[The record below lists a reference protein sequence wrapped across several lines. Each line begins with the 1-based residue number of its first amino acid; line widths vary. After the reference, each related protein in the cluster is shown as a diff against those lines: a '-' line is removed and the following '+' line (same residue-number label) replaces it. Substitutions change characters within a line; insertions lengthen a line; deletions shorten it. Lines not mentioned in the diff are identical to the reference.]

1 MLAVHASRGYALMTG
16 LDSSRLLRER
26 IFAATIGLVAI
37 FLVGTFGYYGMGRFY
52 LGRVAWD
59 LGECA
64 YMTVITITTVGFG
77 ELPHLAR
84 VPGGRVF
91 TVFVLLSGLG
101 IAAYFVS
108 ALTTYFIEGEFTK
121 ARTRRRMTKA
131 IDHIRD
137 HIIVCGVGTT
147 GVHVVE
153 ELVWTKW
160 PLVAID
166 RDSPRL
172 DKLQDLSVQMI
183 PTVVGDAT
191 EDDVLERAG
200 IRRARGI
207 VAALTDDKDNL
218 FICVSARQLNPS
230 LRIIAKGVDMAASE
244 KLKRAGADSV
254 VNPAFIG
261 GVRMVSEMIRP
272 QVVEFLD
279 LMLRDKDKNLRI
291 EEVLVPKGSPLVG
304 KPIFEAQIRKNTN
317 LLVVAVREPP
327 VAPALAGK
335 FVYNPGPE
343 MRIAENMALIVLGET
358 ESVHKLRSS
367 IARGFDTPAA

>member
-1 MLAVHASRGYALMTG
+1 MRRG
-16 LDSSRLLRER
+16 DSSSLLRER
-26 IFAATIGLVAI
+26 IVAASIALFAI
-37 FLVGTFGYYGMGRFY
+37 FLVGTLGYFI
-52 LGRVAWD
+52 LGRVYLGKGSWE

-84 VPGGRVF
+84 VPGGRAF
-91 TVFVLLSGLG
+91 TVAVLLAGLG
-101 IAAYFVS
+101 VAAYLVS
-108 ALTTYFIEGEFTK
+108 ALTTYFIEGEFTRS
-121 ARTRRRMTKA
+121 RTRRKMNRVL
-131 IDHIRD
+131 DSIRD

-166 RDSPRL
+166 RDQERL
-172 DKLQDLSVQMI
+172 DRLQELSADLL
-183 PTVVGDAT
+183 PTVTGDAT
-191 EDDVLERAG
+191 TDETLEQAG

-218 FICVSARQLNPS
+218 FIVVSARQLNPS
-230 LRIIAKGVDMAASE
+230 LRIIAKGVDVQAAA

-291 EEVLVPKGSPLVG
+291 EEVLVPTGSPLVG
-304 KPIFEAQIRKNTN
+304 KPIVEAQIRRHTN

-327 VAPALAGK
+327 PSPSQPGR

-343 MRIAENMALIVLGET
+343 TLIEENMALIVLGET
-358 ESVHKLRSS
+358 DQVHKLRSS
-367 IARGFDTPAA
+367 IARGFT

>member
-1 MLAVHASRGYALMTG
+1 MVGP
-16 LDSSRLLRER
+16 DSSRLLRER
-26 IFAATIGLVAI
+26 IVVASVALIAI
-37 FLVGTFGYYGMGRFY
+37 FLMGTFGYYAMGRLY
-52 LGRVAWD
+52 LGKYAWD
-59 LGECA
+59 VGECA

-77 ELPHLAR
+77 ELPHLGR
-84 VPGGRVF
+84 VPYGRAF
-91 TVFVLLSGLG
+91 TVVVLLAGLG
-101 IAAYFVS
+101 VAAYFVS
-108 ALTTYFIEGEFTK
+108 ALTTFFIEGEFTK
-121 ARTRRRMTKA
+121 ARTRRRMEKLL
-131 IDHIRD
+131 DQIRD

-160 PLVAID
+160 PLVAVD
-166 RDSPRL
+166 RDPARL
-172 DKLQDLSVQMI
+172 ERLQELSINML
-183 PTVVGDAT
+183 PTVQGDAT

-218 FICVSARQLNPS
+218 FIVVSARQLNPT
-230 LRIIAKGVDMAASE
+230 LRIIAKGVDIAAAD

-304 KPIFEAQIRKNTN
+304 KPIFEAQIRRHTN

-327 VAPALAGK
+327 AAPSQPGK

-343 MRIAENMALIVLGET
+343 TRIVEDMALIVLGET

-367 IARGFDTPAA
+367 IARGFDTPKA

>member
-1 MLAVHASRGYALMTG
+1 MVGP
-16 LDSSRLLRER
+16 DSSRLLRER
-26 IFAATIGLVAI
+26 ILAASIALFAV
-37 FLVGTFGYYGMGRFY
+37 FLIGTFGYYGMGRLY
-52 LGRVAWD
+52 LGKYAWD
-59 LGECA
+59 VGECA

-77 ELPHLAR
+77 ELPHLGR
-84 VPGGRVF
+84 VPGGRAF
-91 TVFVLLSGLG
+91 TVAVLLAGLG
-101 IAAYFVS
+101 VAAYFVS

-131 IDHIRD
+131 LDLIHD

-166 RDSPRL
+166 RDAARL
-172 DKLQDLSVQMI
+172 ERLQELTISML

-191 EDDVLERAG
+191 EDDILERAG

-218 FICVSARQLNPS
+218 FIVVSARQLNPK

-291 EEVLVPKGSPLVG
+291 EEVMVPKGSPLVG

-327 VAPALAGK
+327 EAPSQPGR

-343 MRIAENMALIVLGET
+343 TRIVENMALIVLGET

-367 IARGFDTPAA
+367 ILRGFDAPAA

>member
-1 MLAVHASRGYALMTG
+1 MVGP
-16 LDSSRLLRER
+16 DSSRLLRER
-26 IFAATIGLVAI
+26 ILAASIALFAV
-37 FLVGTFGYYGMGRFY
+37 FLIGTFGYYGMGRLY
-52 LGRVAWD
+52 LGKYAWD
-59 LGECA
+59 VGECA

-84 VPGGRVF
+84 VPGGRAF
-91 TVFVLLSGLG
+91 TVAVLLAGLG
-101 IAAYFVS
+101 VAAYFVS

-131 IDHIRD
+131 LDQIHD

-166 RDSPRL
+166 RDAARL
-172 DKLQDLSVQMI
+172 DRLQELSIPML

-191 EDDVLERAG
+191 EDEVLERAG

-218 FICVSARQLNPS
+218 FIVVSARQLNPK

-291 EEVLVPKGSPLVG
+291 EEVMVPKGSPLVG

-327 VAPALAGK
+327 EEPSQPGR

-343 MRIAENMALIVLGET
+343 TRIVANMALIVLGET

-367 IARGFDTPAA
+367 ILRGFDAPVA

>member
-1 MLAVHASRGYALMTG
+1 
-16 LDSSRLLRER
+16 LLRER
-26 IFAATIGLVAI
+26 IVVASTALLFI
-37 FLVGTFGYYGMGRFY
+37 FLSGTGGYYALGRAY
-52 LGRVAWD
+52 LGSHAWS

-64 YMTVITITTVGFG
+64 YMTVMTITTVGIG
-77 ELPHLAR
+77 ELPHLQH
-84 VPGGRVF
+84 VPYGRAF
-91 TVFVLLSGLG
+91 TVAVLLAGLG
-101 IAAYFVS
+101 VAAYFVS
-108 ALTTYFIEGEFTK
+108 ALTTYFIEGEFTRS
-121 ARTRRRMTKA
+121 RTRRRMNRALDK
-131 IDHIRD
+131 ISD

-147 GVHVVE
+147 GIHVVE

-166 RDSPRL
+166 RDTRRLEQIQELSPEL
-172 DKLQDLSVQMI
+172 L
-183 PTVVGDAT
+183 PTVEGDAT
-191 EDDVLERAG
+191 MDETLERAG

-218 FICVSARQLNPS
+218 FIVVSARQLNPS
-230 LRIIAKGVDMAASE
+230 LRIIAKGVDVQAGE

-261 GVRMVSEMIRP
+261 AVRMVSEMIRP

-291 EEVLVPKGSPLVG
+291 EEVLVPRGSPLVG
-304 KPIFEAQIRKNTN
+304 KPIFEANIRRHTN

-327 VAPALAGK
+327 ASPSQPGN

-343 MRIAENMALIVLGET
+343 TLISENMALIVLGET

-367 IARGFDTPAA
+367 IARGFA

>member
-1 MLAVHASRGYALMTG
+1 MVGP
-16 LDSSRLLRER
+16 DSSKLLRRR
-26 IFAATIGLVAI
+26 IFVASVALLAI
-37 FLVGTFGYYGMGRFY
+37 FGVGTFGYWTMGRVY
-52 LGRVAWD
+52 LGRYAWD

-77 ELPHLAR
+77 ELPHLGR
-84 VPGGRVF
+84 VPGGRIF
-91 TVFVLLSGLG
+91 TVGVLLAGLG
-101 IAAYFVS
+101 VAAYFVS

-121 ARTRRRMTKA
+121 ERTRRRMSRALDQIK
-131 IDHIRD
+131 D

-160 PLVAID
+160 SLVAID
-166 RDSPRL
+166 RDAARL
-172 DKLQDLSVQMI
+172 ERLQDLSVTMI
-183 PTVVGDAT
+183 PTVQGDAT
-191 EDDVLERAG
+191 DDEVLERAG

-218 FICVSARQLNPS
+218 FIVVSARQLNPS
-230 LRIIAKGVDMAASE
+230 LRIIAKGVDINAAE

-291 EEVLVPKGSPLVG
+291 EEVLVPQGSPLVG
-304 KPIFEAQIRKNTN
+304 KPIFEAQIRRYTN
-317 LLVVAVREPP
+317 LLVGAVREPP
-327 VAPALAGK
+327 TNGAPGR

-343 MRIAENMALIVLGET
+343 TLIAENMALIVLGET

-367 IARGFDTPAA
+367 IRRGFEAA

>member
-1 MLAVHASRGYALMTG
+1 MIGS
-16 LDSSRLLRER
+16 DSSRLLRER
-26 IFAATIGLVAI
+26 IVVASFALIAI
-37 FLVGTFGYYGMGRFY
+37 FLLGTFGYWGMGRLY
-52 LGRVAWD
+52 LGRYAWD

-84 VPGGRVF
+84 VPYGRAF
-91 TVFVLLSGLG
+91 TVVVLLAGLG
-101 IAAYFVS
+101 VAAYFIS
-108 ALTTYFIEGEFTK
+108 ALTTFFIEGEFTK
-121 ARTRRRMTKA
+121 ARTRRRMEKA
-131 IDHIRD
+131 LDQIRD

-166 RDSPRL
+166 RDAARL
-172 DKLQDLSVQMI
+172 ERLQELSINVL

-191 EDDVLERAG
+191 EDEVLERAG

-218 FICVSARQLNPS
+218 FIVVSARELNPT
-230 LRIIAKGVDMAASE
+230 LRIIAKGVDIAAGE

-304 KPIFEAQIRKNTN
+304 KPIFEAQIRRHTN

-327 VAPALAGK
+327 VAPSQPGN

-343 MRIAENMALIVLGET
+343 MRIVENMALIVLGET

-367 IARGFDTPAA
+367 IARGFEPPPA

>member
-1 MLAVHASRGYALMTG
+1 MRAMVGP
-16 LDSSRLLRER
+16 DSSRLLRER
-26 IFAATIGLVAI
+26 IFAASVALVAI
-37 FLVGTFGYYGMGRFY
+37 FAIGTFGYYAMGQFY
-52 LGRVAWD
+52 LGKLGWD

-91 TVFVLLSGLG
+91 TVGVLLAGLG

-121 ARTRRRMTKA
+121 ARVRRRMTRA
-131 IDHIRD
+131 LDQIRD
-137 HIIVCGVGTT
+137 HIIVCGIGTT

-166 RDSPRL
+166 RDPARL
-172 DKLQDLSVQMI
+172 EKLQELTVNML

-191 EDDVLERAG
+191 EDAVLEHAG

-218 FICVSARQLNPS
+218 FIVVSARQLNPS

-291 EEVLVPKGSPLVG
+291 EEVVVPKGSPLVG
-304 KPIFEAQIRKNTN
+304 KPIFEAQIRRYTN

-327 VAPALAGK
+327 KESSQPGR

-343 MRIAENMALIVLGET
+343 TLIAENMTLVVLGET
-358 ESVHKLRSS
+358 ESVHKLRTS
-367 IARGFDTPAA
+367 IGRGFDAPAA

>member
-1 MLAVHASRGYALMTG
+1 MVGT
-16 LDSSRLLRER
+16 DSSRLLRER
-26 IFAATIGLVAI
+26 ILVASI
-37 FLVGTFGYYGMGRFY
+37 ALFAVFLIGTFGYYTMGHVY
-52 LGRVAWD
+52 LGRYAWD

-77 ELPHLAR
+77 ELPHLGR
-84 VPGGRVF
+84 VPGGRLF
-91 TVFVLLSGLG
+91 TVVVLLAGLG
-101 IAAYFVS
+101 VAAYFVS

-121 ARTRRRMTKA
+121 ARTRRRMTRA
-131 IDHIRD
+131 LDQIRD

-166 RDSPRL
+166 RDPARL
-172 DKLQDLSVQMI
+172 EKLQELSVSI
-183 PTVVGDAT
+183 LPTVVGDAT
-191 EDDVLERAG
+191 EDEVLERAG

-207 VAALTDDKDNL
+207 VAALTADKDNL
-218 FICVSARQLNPS
+218 FIVVSARQLSPS
-230 LRIIAKGVDMAASE
+230 LRIIAKGVDLAASE

-291 EEVLVPKGSPLVG
+291 EEVVVPTGSPLVG
-304 KPIFEAQIRKNTN
+304 KPILEAQIRRYTN

-327 VAPALAGK
+327 AAPSQPGK

-343 MRIAENMALIVLGET
+343 TRIAENMALIVLGET
-358 ESVHKLRSS
+358 EDVHKLRSS
-367 IARGFDTPAA
+367 IARGFDAPKA

>member
-1 MLAVHASRGYALMTG
+1 MVGP
-16 LDSSRLLRER
+16 DSSRLLRER
-26 IFAATIGLVAI
+26 ILVASIALIAI
-37 FLVGTFGYYGMGRFY
+37 FFVGTCGFWAMGKLY
-52 LGRVAWD
+52 LGRYAWD
-59 LGECA
+59 FGECA

-77 ELPHLAR
+77 ELPHLGR
-84 VPGGRVF
+84 VPYGRAF
-91 TVFVLLSGLG
+91 TVVVLLAGLG
-101 IAAYFVS
+101 VAAYFVS
-108 ALTTYFIEGEFTK
+108 ALTTFFIEGEFTK
-121 ARTRRRMTKA
+121 ARTRRRMTKLL
-131 IDHIRD
+131 DNIRD

-160 PLVAID
+160 PLVAVD
-166 RDSPRL
+166 RDAARL
-172 DKLQDLSVQMI
+172 EKLQELSIDML

-191 EDDVLERAG
+191 TDEVLERAG

-218 FICVSARQLNPS
+218 FIVVSARELNPN
-230 LRIIAKGVDMAASE
+230 LRIIAKGVDIAAGE

-291 EEVLVPKGSPLVG
+291 EEVVVPKGSPLVG
-304 KPIFEAQIRKNTN
+304 KPIFEAQIRRYTN

-327 VAPALAGK
+327 ALPSQPGK
-335 FVYNPGPE
+335 FIYNPGPE
-343 MRIAENMALIVLGET
+343 MRIVENMALIVLGET
-358 ESVHKLRSS
+358 DSVHKLRSS
-367 IARGFDTPAA
+367 IARGFDGPAA

>member
-1 MLAVHASRGYALMTG
+1 MLAAE
-16 LDSSRLLRER
+16 SSRLLRER
-26 IFAATIGLVAI
+26 IFAASVALVAI
-37 FLVGTFGYYGMGRFY
+37 FLIGTFGYYSLGRIY
-52 LGRVAWD
+52 LGTLGWD

-77 ELPHLAR
+77 ELPHLGR
-84 VPGGRVF
+84 VPGGRAF
-91 TVFVLLSGLG
+91 TVVVLLAGLG
-101 IAAYFVS
+101 VALYFVS
-108 ALTTYFIEGEFTK
+108 SLTTYFIEGEFTK
-121 ARTRRRMTKA
+121 ARTRRKMTRA
-131 IDHIRD
+131 LGEIRD

-160 PLVAID
+160 PFVAVD
-166 RDSPRL
+166 RDPEKLDRL
-172 DKLQDLSVQMI
+172 QELSVDI
-183 PTVVGDAT
+183 VPTVVGDAT
-191 EDDVLERAG
+191 EDEVLERAG
-200 IRRARGI
+200 VRHARGI
-207 VAALTDDKDNL
+207 VAALTGDKDNL
-218 FICVSARQLNPS
+218 FIVVSARQLNPS
-230 LRIIAKGVDMAASE
+230 LRIIAKGVDMMASE

-291 EEVLVPKGSPLVG
+291 EEVMVPKGSPLVG
-304 KPIFEAQIRKNTN
+304 KPIMDAQIRQKTN

-327 VAPALAGK
+327 AAPGQAGR
-335 FVYNPGPE
+335 FVYNPGAE
-343 MRIAENMALIVLGET
+343 TLIAENMALIVLGET

-367 IARGFDTPAA
+367 IARGFA

>member
-1 MLAVHASRGYALMTG
+1 MGP
-16 LDSSRLLRER
+16 DSSRLLRER
-26 IFAATIGLVAI
+26 ILVASIALFAI
-37 FLVGTFGYYGMGRFY
+37 FLVGTFGFYAMGRLY
-52 LGRVAWD
+52 LGRYAWD

-84 VPGGRVF
+84 VPGGRAF
-91 TVFVLLSGLG
+91 TVGVLLAGLG
-101 IAAYFVS
+101 VAAYFVS

-121 ARTRRRMTKA
+121 ARTRRRMTRA
-131 IDHIRD
+131 LDQIRD

-166 RDSPRL
+166 RDPQRL
-172 DKLQDLSVQMI
+172 EKLQELSVTML

-191 EDDVLERAG
+191 EDEVLERAG
-200 IRRARGI
+200 IRHARGI

-218 FICVSARQLNPS
+218 FIVVSARQLNPQ

-291 EEVLVPKGSPLVG
+291 EEVMVPKGSPLVG
-304 KPIFEAQIRKNTN
+304 KPIFEAEIRKNTN

-327 VAPALAGK
+327 EATAQPGR
-335 FVYNPGPE
+335 FIYNPGPE
-343 MRIAENMALIVLGET
+343 TRIVADMALIVLGET
-358 ESVHKLRSS
+358 ESVHKLRRS
-367 IARGFDTPAA
+367 IARGFDAPTA

>member
-1 MLAVHASRGYALMTG
+1 MVGA
-16 LDSSRLLRER
+16 DSSRLLRER
-26 IFAATIGLVAI
+26 IVVASIALFAI
-37 FLVGTFGYYGMGRFY
+37 FLVGTFGFWLLGRAY
-52 LGRVAWD
+52 LGHGAWSVGD
-59 LGECA
+59 CA
-64 YMTVITITTVGFG
+64 YMTVLTITTVGFG
-77 ELPHLAR
+77 ELPHLAS
-84 VPGGRVF
+84 VPGGRIF
-91 TVFVLLSGLG
+91 TIAVLLAGLG
-101 IAAYFVS
+101 VAAYLVS
-108 ALTTYFIEGEFTK
+108 ALTTYFIEGEFART
-121 ARTRRRMTKA
+121 RTRRRMSREL
-131 IDHIRD
+131 DQIRD

-166 RDSPRL
+166 RDPAKLERL
-172 DKLQDLSVQMI
+172 QELSADVL

-191 EDDVLERAG
+191 EDETLERAA
-200 IRRARGI
+200 IKRARGI

-218 FICVSARQLNPS
+218 FIVVSARQLNPA
-230 LRIIAKGVDMAASE
+230 LRIISKGVDMQAGE

-291 EEVLVPKGSPLVG
+291 EEVLVPHGSPLVG
-304 KPIFEAQIRKNTN
+304 KPIFAAQIRQHTN
-317 LLVVAVREPP
+317 LLVVAVREAPT
-327 VAPALAGK
+327 VASGEGR

-343 MRIAENMALIVLGET
+343 MLIAENMALIVLGET
-358 ESVHKLRSS
+358 ESVHKLRRS
-367 IARGFDTPAA
+367 IGRGFG

>member
-1 MLAVHASRGYALMTG
+1 MVGP
-16 LDSSRLLRER
+16 DSSRLLRER
-26 IFAATIGLVAI
+26 IFAASIALICI
-37 FLVGTFGYYGMGRFY
+37 FLVGTFGYWLLGRTY
-52 LGRVAWD
+52 LGKLDWD

-131 IDHIRD
+131 LDKIRD

-166 RDSPRL
+166 RDPARL
-172 DKLQDLSVQMI
+172 EKLQELSVQML

-191 EDDVLERAG
+191 EDEVLERAG

-207 VAALTDDKDNL
+207 VAALTNDRDNL
-218 FICVSARQLNPS
+218 YIVVSARQLNPA
-230 LRIIAKGVDMAASE
+230 LAHHRQG
-244 KLKRAGADSV
+244 RRH
-254 VNPAFIG
+254 G
-261 GVRMVSEMIRP
+261 GV
-272 QVVEFLD
+272 
-279 LMLRDKDKNLRI
+279 
-291 EEVLVPKGSPLVG
+291 G
-304 KPIFEAQIRKNTN
+304 EAQARRRRQRRQSR
-317 LLVVAVREPP
+317 VHRRRAHGVGDDPSAGGRVPRSHVARQGQEP
-327 VAPALAGK
+327 AHRGGDGAEGLA
-335 FVYNPGPE
+335 
-343 MRIAENMALIVLGET
+343 
-358 ESVHKLRSS
+358 
-367 IARGFDTPAA
+367 ARR

>member
-1 MLAVHASRGYALMTG
+1 MIGA
-16 LDSSRLLRER
+16 DSNRLLRER
-26 IFAATIGLVAI
+26 IVLASIVLVAI
-37 FLVGTFGYYGMGRFY
+37 FLVGTFGYFTLGKLY
-52 LGRVAWD
+52 LGRRAWD

-64 YMTVITITTVGFG
+64 YMTVITITTVGFS
-77 ELPHLAR
+77 ELPHLTQ
-84 VPGGRVF
+84 VPGGRLF
-91 TVFVLLSGLG
+91 TVVVLLAGLG
-101 IAAYFVS
+101 VALYFVS
-108 ALTTYFIEGEFTK
+108 SLTTYFIEGEFTK
-121 ARTRRRMTKA
+121 ARTRRKMTRA
-131 IDHIRD
+131 LDQISD

-153 ELVWTKW
+153 ELVATRW
-160 PLVAID
+160 PLVAVD
-166 RDSPRL
+166 RNEERL
-172 DKLQDLSVQMI
+172 DRLQPLTTALL

-191 EDDVLERAG
+191 EDDVLERAA

-207 VAALTDDKDNL
+207 VAALTDDKYNL
-218 FICVSARQLNPS
+218 FIVVSARNLNPA
-230 LRIIAKGVDMAASE
+230 LRIIAKGVDLGAAE

-304 KPIFEAQIRKNTN
+304 KPIVEAQIRRHTN

-327 VAPALAGK
+327 PSPGEPGR

-343 MRIAENMALIVLGET
+343 TLIAAGMALIVLGET

-367 IARGFDTPAA
+367 IARGFDAA

>member
-1 MLAVHASRGYALMTG
+1 MVGP
-16 LDSSRLLRER
+16 DSSRLLRER
-26 IFAATIGLVAI
+26 IVVASIALFAI
-37 FLVGTFGYYGMGRFY
+37 FLVGTCGYYAMGRFY
-52 LGRVAWD
+52 LGRYAWD
-59 LGECA
+59 FGECA

-77 ELPHLAR
+77 ELPHLGR
-84 VPGGRVF
+84 VPGGRAF
-91 TVFVLLSGLG
+91 TVVVLLAGLG
-101 IAAYFVS
+101 VAAYFIS

-121 ARTRRRMTKA
+121 ARTRRRMTRA
-131 IDHIRD
+131 LEEIRD

-147 GVHVVE
+147 GVHCVE

-166 RDSPRL
+166 RDPARL
-172 DKLQDLSVQMI
+172 EKLQDLSVAMLPSVI
-183 PTVVGDAT
+183 GDAT
-191 EDDVLERAG
+191 EDEVLERAG

-207 VAALTDDKDNL
+207 VAALPGDRDNL
-218 FICVSARQLNPS
+218 FIVVSARQLNPS
-230 LRIIAKGVDMAASE
+230 LRIIAKGVDVAAAE

-291 EEVLVPKGSPLVG
+291 EEVVVPKGSPLVG
-304 KPIFEAQIRKNTN
+304 KPIFEAQIRKKTD

-327 VAPALAGK
+327 VTPSQPGK
-335 FVYNPGPE
+335 FIYNPGPE
-343 MRIAENMALIVLGET
+343 MRIVADMALIVLGET
-358 ESVHKLRSS
+358 QNVHKLRSS
-367 IARGFDTPAA
+367 IARGFDATKA

>member
-1 MLAVHASRGYALMTG
+1 MVGP
-16 LDSSRLLRER
+16 DSSRLLRER
-26 IFAATIGLVAI
+26 ILVASIALVAI
-37 FLVGTFGYYGMGRFY
+37 FLIGTFGFYGMGRMY
-52 LGRVAWD
+52 LGKYAWD
-59 LGECA
+59 VGECA

-84 VPGGRVF
+84 VPGGRAF
-91 TVFVLLSGLG
+91 TVAVLLAGLG
-101 IAAYFVS
+101 VAAYFVS

-131 IDHIRD
+131 LDQIHD

-166 RDSPRL
+166 RDAARL
-172 DKLQDLSVQMI
+172 ERLQELSISML

-191 EDDVLERAG
+191 EDDILERAG

-218 FICVSARQLNPS
+218 FIVVSARQLNPK

-291 EEVLVPKGSPLVG
+291 EEVMVPKGSPLVG

-327 VAPALAGK
+327 DTPSQPGR

-343 MRIAENMALIVLGET
+343 TRIVENMALIVLGET

-367 IARGFDTPAA
+367 ILRGFEPPAA

>member
-1 MLAVHASRGYALMTG
+1 MVGP
-16 LDSSRLLRER
+16 DSSRLLRER
-26 IFAATIGLVAI
+26 ILVASIALIAI
-37 FLVGTFGYYGMGRFY
+37 FLIGTFGFYAMGQLY
-52 LGRVAWD
+52 LGKYAWE

-84 VPGGRVF
+84 VPYGRAF
-91 TVFVLLSGLG
+91 TVIVLLAGLG
-101 IAAYFVS
+101 VAAYFVS
-108 ALTTYFIEGEFTK
+108 ALTTFFIEGEFTK

-131 IDHIRD
+131 LDQIKD

-166 RDSPRL
+166 RDPVRL
-172 DKLQDLSVQMI
+172 ERLQELSI
-183 PTVVGDAT
+183 DILPTVQGDAT
-191 EDDVLERAG
+191 EDEVLERAG

-218 FICVSARQLNPS
+218 FIVVSARELNPT
-230 LRIIAKGVDMAASE
+230 LRIIAKGVDIAAGE

-291 EEVLVPKGSPLVG
+291 EEVVVPKGSPLVG
-304 KPIFEAQIRKNTN
+304 KPIFEAQIRRHTN

-327 VAPALAGK
+327 AQPSQPGK
-335 FVYNPGPE
+335 FIYNPGPE
-343 MRIAENMALIVLGET
+343 MRIVENMALIVLGET

-367 IARGFDTPAA
+367 IARGFDAPSA